1 MKKSL
6 VLLLLSSLVSGLYAR
21 QPRTVVEPP
30 FAFRN
35 SGTLEIER
43 IELAPESTTVY
54 IQAYFR
60 PHNWIRISSETYIR
74 TGAEGE
80 KLTVRSADGMPLDTE
95 FYMPETGRHDFSLS
109 FPPVDPKTAKIDLI
123 ESDCPDCFK
132 IYDIDLT
139 GKKAKPGR
147 SALAKK
153 YKKAAP
159 LTENFTA
166 PVVSDSPARIAG
178 AITGYDPRFFDRIE
192 IAFYS
197 PIVGDGATELSV
209 PVREDGSFE
218 TGLNILTPIR
228 GMLFLPGFVTLP
240 FYAEPGRETALEI
253 DLGAIYRKTSVF
265 KELHPQTSPV
275 AYYGELGRV
284 NEELARLQKIQIR
297 TGTLHIGYHF
307 DRLTRIHGMRPEQYK
322 QYVTEESARRLAQ
335 IDTLKEFCPRSREIA
350 EKTVRAETLTDLLN
364 YSTMMEHAYRT
375 VNKLWD
381 RSQPLDIEIEKPDP
395 AYYDFVNDYPANDE
409 TMLAA
414 GTTAL
419 DALNDFTLY
428 LIATHPQTQ
437 HPGPQN
443 RSFHP
448 DSILNDPATVRL
460 IGSDRGILYD
470 LKRFRDMI
478 GRINNGF
485 PLTDA
490 QAQSLDTLFSNRAFA
505 REVLARQRRIDSLIA
520 ENKKKT
526 GFAIRPTPFRD
537 TPEQTIEAIWEAY
550 RGKVVFVDVW
560 ETWCGPCRRAMEA
573 TEPIKKELDGR
584 GIVYLYLASESSP
597 LEAWHNMIPGIPG
610 EHYRLDQETAAALRE
625 KFGFNGVPSYLLI
638 DKEGKVA
645 YQRTGFEG
653 PEKIRQLLLEASEK

>member
-1 MKKSL
+1 
-6 VLLLLSSLVSGLYAR
+6 
-21 QPRTVVEPP
+21 
-30 FAFRN
+30 
-35 SGTLEIER
+35 
-43 IELAPESTTVY
+43 
-54 IQAYFR
+54 
-60 PHNWIRISSETYIR
+60 
-74 TGAEGE
+74 
-80 KLTVRSADGMPLDTE
+80 
-95 FYMPETGRHDFSLS
+95 
-109 FPPVDPKTAKIDLI
+109 
-123 ESDCPDCFK
+123 
-132 IYDIDLT
+132 
-139 GKKAKPGR
+139 
-147 SALAKK
+147 
-153 YKKAAP
+153 
-159 LTENFTA
+159 
-166 PVVSDSPARIAG
+166 
-178 AITGYDPRFFDRIE
+178 
-192 IAFYS
+192 
-197 PIVGDGATELSV
+197 
-209 PVREDGSFE
+209 
-218 TGLNILTPIR
+218 
-228 GMLFLPGFVTLP
+228 
-240 FYAEPGRETALEI
+240 
-253 DLGAIYRKTSVF
+253 
-265 KELHPQTSPV
+265 
-275 AYYGELGRV
+275 
-284 NEELARLQKIQIR
+284 
-297 TGTLHIGYHF
+297 
-307 DRLTRIHGMRPEQYK
+307 
-322 QYVTEESARRLAQ
+322 
-335 IDTLKEFCPRSREIA
+335 
-350 EKTVRAETLTDLLN
+350 
-364 YSTMMEHAYRT
+364 MEHAYRM

-381 RSQPLDIEIEKPDP
+381 RSQPLDIEIEKPGP

-419 DALNDFTLY
+419 EALNDFMLY

-437 HPGPQN
+437 HLGPQHYL
-443 RSFHP
+443 FHP

-478 GRINNGF
+478 GQINNGF

-526 GFAIRPTPFRD
+526 GFAIHPTPVRD

>member
-1 MKKSL
+1 
-6 VLLLLSSLVSGLYAR
+6 
-21 QPRTVVEPP
+21 
-30 FAFRN
+30 
-35 SGTLEIER
+35 
-43 IELAPESTTVY
+43 
-54 IQAYFR
+54 
-60 PHNWIRISSETYIR
+60 
-74 TGAEGE
+74 
-80 KLTVRSADGMPLDTE
+80 MPLDTE

-153 YKKAAP
+153 YKKTVP

-166 PVVSDSPARIAG
+166 PIVSDSPARIAG

-197 PIVGDGATELSV
+197 PIVGDGATELKV
-209 PVREDGSFE
+209 PVHADGSFE
-218 TGLNILTPIR
+218 TELNILTPIC
-228 GMLFLPGFVTLP
+228 GTLFLPGFVTLP

-253 DLGAIYRKTSVF
+253 DLGAVYRKTSVF

-284 NEELARLQKIQIR
+284 NEELARLQKIQVR
-297 TGTLHIGYHF
+297 TGTHHIGYHF

-322 QYVTEESARRLAQ
+322 QYVMEESARRLAQ

-350 EKTVRAETLTDLLN
+350 EKTVRAETLIDLLN

-381 RSQPLDIEIEKPDP
+381 RSQPLDIEIEKPGP

-419 DALNDFTLY
+419 EALNDFTLY
-428 LIATHPQTQ
+428 LIATHPKTQ
-437 HPGPQN
+437 HLGPQHYL
-443 RSFHP
+443 FHP

-470 LKRFRDMI
+470 LTLFRDMI

-485 PLTDA
+485 PPTDA

-526 GFAIRPTPFRD
+526 GFAIRPTPVRD

-597 LEAWHNMIPGIPG
+597 LEAWHNLIPGIPG

-638 DKEGKVA
+638 DQEGKVA